1 MDYLRLPFLISFS
14 DSLPPFFY
22 EGKHDSPSLLAG
34 CGDYRNRSGCRRL
47 SVVAVA
53 LVRRFDPVFTK
64 QRGYPWVKV
73 PQLVDRLR
81 SPFHSPF
88 FAPLRVRF
96 LAGFSDSLP
105 PFVYEGKHD
114 SPSFLRGDQ
123 NRNRGY
129 RKRRQRR
136 PD

>member
-1 MDYLRLPFLISFS
+1 MKVSTIH
-14 DSLPPFFY
+14 PPFSQ
-22 EGKHDSPSLLAG
+22 GVG
-34 CGDYRNRSGCRRL
+34 IINRRGCRRL
-47 SVVAVA
+47 SVVTVA
-53 LVRRFDPVFTK
+53 LVRRFDSVFTK
-64 QRGYPWVKV
+64 HLADFGVFPK
-73 PQLVDRLR
+73 QLVYPRVEAQHVNRLCL
-81 SPFHSPF
+81 P
-88 FAPLRVRF
+88 F